1 MILYFAGNVVG
12 YDERLYGFGVRSK
25 LLTFAEIDD
34 WGKQAFDFWIVNKP
48 PDARMF
54 MDSGAFSAFMRGAV
68 IEIDRYIKY
77 IHDYKHNIETY
88 VQLDK
93 IGDPEQ
99 TAINLGIMESNGL
112 TPIPVFTG
120 SAPIRD
126 LHKLCER
133 YDHIALGGLRG
144 KEAGTNDWRRI
155 HFDKVF
161 AVAKQYWPKKFHAFG
176 ITSQWT
182 LERYP
187 FYSADSSSA
196 IVGAGM
202 GRVMTFENGVL
213 NSEPWIDFGKRSYE
227 GSIVDTIGDTG
238 STKTTSAHMGRRRY
252 NVETMLKFEQHI
264 NNVWRAKG
272 WSWETDLRS
281 DTAPK

>member
-1 MILYFAGNVVG
+1 VILYFAGNVVG
-12 YDERLYGFGVRSK
+12 YDRRIYDFGVRSK

-34 WGKQAFDFWIVNKP
+34 WGKQAFDFWITNRP
-48 PDARMF
+48 EGARIF

-68 IEIDRYIKY
+68 IDIDRYMNFIKTFE
-77 IHDYKHNIETY
+77 HNIETY

-126 LHKLCER
+126 LHKLCEK

-144 KEAGTNDWRRI
+144 KEAGTTEWRRT
-155 HFDKVF
+155 HFDRVF
-161 AVAKQYWPKKFHAFG
+161 SVVKNYWPKKLHAFG
-176 ITSQWT
+176 ITSQWA

-202 GRVMTFENGVL
+202 GRVMTFEKGIL
-213 NSEPWIDFGKRSYE
+213 DSEPWVDFARRSYE
-227 GSIVDTIGDTG
+227 GAIVDGVGDTG

-252 NVETMLKFEQHI
+252 NVDTMLKFERHI
-264 NNVWRAKG
+264 NDVWRMRG
-272 WSWETDLRS
+272 WDWKTDI
-281 DTAPK
+281 